1 MMRTSPAKPSS
12 EVNDKVSAGDPI
24 PPKCAVIEVHVGE
37 LKQLF
42 NSIDPSPFHNK
53 DLDPDAEE
61 FIVGWA
67 KDLPHDASLG
77 LVVELD
83 RPAGLP
89 DEAAVLREAI
99 HEFFRQRAETQRR
112 SLRELLRRGRT
123 SLLIGLTV
131 LAAAIALGDFLA
143 NLLKTSRIGEI
154 VRESLTIGGWVS
166 MWRPLEVFL
175 YDWWPIRNEARLSDR
190 LAAMPVRIR
199 YMNATSPDAWTC
211 GRAGYPAGAWS
222 SVEFAV
228 RSSTRVGL
236 EHFGNRRSGERSKFG
251 RDQRGSSAASGAIK
265 WLSVCRVSA
274 ALVSA
279 GACAH
284 FRRPFRAD
292 SAQPINPPAPSSR
305 SLSRHPYLERTA

>member
-1 MMRTSPAKPSS
+1 MRTSPAKPSS

-42 NSIDPSPFHNK
+42 NSIDPSPFRNK

-67 KDLPHDASLG
+67 KDLQHNVALA
-77 LVVELD
+77 LVVDLD
-83 RPAGLP
+83 RQAGLP
-89 DEAAVLREAI
+89 DEAVVLREAV
-99 HEFFRQRAETQRR
+99 HEFFRQRAEAYRR
-112 SLRELLRRGRT
+112 RLRELFRHGRT

-143 NLLKTSRIGEI
+143 TLMKTSRIGEI
-154 VRESLTIGGWVS
+154 LRESLTIGGWVS

-199 YMNATSPDAWTC
+199 YVNSTSSDAWQDDWPAVAPT
-211 GRAGYPAGAWS
+211 GESSKTERAP
-222 SVEFAV
+222 
-228 RSSTRVGL
+228 
-236 EHFGNRRSGERSKFG
+236 
-251 RDQRGSSAASGAIK
+251 
-265 WLSVCRVSA
+265 
-274 ALVSA
+274 
-279 GACAH
+279 
-284 FRRPFRAD
+284 RA
-292 SAQPINPPAPSSR
+292 
-305 SLSRHPYLERTA
+305 